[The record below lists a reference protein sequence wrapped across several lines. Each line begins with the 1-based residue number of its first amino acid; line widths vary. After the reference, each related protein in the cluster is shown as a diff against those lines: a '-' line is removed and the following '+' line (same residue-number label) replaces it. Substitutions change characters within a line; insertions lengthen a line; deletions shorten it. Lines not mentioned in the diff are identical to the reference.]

1 MNKDPESGPGE
12 VSPVHPLASRHRII
26 RLLVIPV
33 LVCAIWVLEIYL
45 FGGAVH
51 LFTAPAALALT
62 LYTIV
67 ACILIGLVIP
77 VFLIRRAFISGA
89 VNMFQFGFRS
99 LRRTISTVVLT
110 CFLVYG
116 SFLLLDP
123 PGLGRSGFAMSFLLL
138 LPTGI
143 SAAMICW
150 VIAGTHVQ
158 ALVRSGGP
166 VISIPVGIV
175 VTGLLFGLSMLVL
188 VPAPRSPDLLS
199 LYISAGI
206 LMALFFFAVR
216 DIYAT
221 SIAATGC
228 MVFLFSGSITSAGI
242 SPVLPWVYAAAIVTS
257 GVLAGIHWYLSQH
270 FVTLQVPGE

>member
-1 MNKDPESGPGE
+1 MNKDPATGPGE
-12 VSPVHPLASRHRII
+12 VSPVHPLAPRHRIL

-33 LVCAIWVLEIYL
+33 LVSVIWALEIYL

-51 LFTAPAALALT
+51 LLTAPAGPALA

-89 VNMFQFGFRS
+89 VNMFQFGFRF
-99 LRRTISTVVLT
+99 LRRTISATVLT
-110 CFLVYG
+110 GLLVYG
-116 SFLLLDP
+116 SHLLFSP
-123 PGLGRSGFAMSFLLL
+123 PGPGRVAFAQSFLLF
-138 LPTGI
+138 LPTGMA
-143 SAAMICW
+143 AAMICW

-166 VISIPVGIV
+166 VISIPTGIA
-175 VTGLLFGLSMLVL
+175 VTGIIFGLAMLVL

-199 LYISAGI
+199 LYIGAGM

-221 SIAATGC
+221 SIAVTGC
-228 MVFLFSGSITSAGI
+228 MVFLFSGSITPGGI
-242 SPVLPWVYAAAIVTS
+242 SPVLPWVYAAAIATS
-257 GVLAGIHWYLSQH
+257 GVLVGIHWYLSLH